1 MTTVTEVRRRRVAK
15 RPPALPTIAL
25 SLLLLIGAALLSTFT
40 GAVRLPAVDVA
51 RELIGVGELSARD
64 HAILWDIRLPRVAM
78 GIVVGATLAVAG
90 AAYQAVFRNPLADP
104 YLLGVSAG
112 AGLGVTLVIVGGVSL
127 GLTAGGFGIIG
138 AAFIGGITAVAATV
152 LVSRGVGFGS
162 SATVVILAGVAVAA
176 FASSIQTYIQQ
187 RNIDTVSRIYVWMLG
202 SLNVSRW
209 ESVVSVAIPAVV
221 CAVLILSS
229 ARLLDVMTVGDVEA
243 RTLGIDPTVVR
254 MSLVAVATLGT
265 ASVVAI
271 SGLIGFVGIIVPHA
285 LRLLFGPG
293 HRLLLPLTL
302 VWGAIF
308 LVTADTI
315 GRTILAPQEL
325 PVGVVTAA
333 VGAPFFLFILRR
345 SSRPRREGR
354 TA

>member
-1 MTTVTEVRRRRVAK
+1 MNKIRKAASN
-15 RPPALPTIAL
+15 PFIATAASLVVLLVVVVYSGFSGVIDL
-25 SLLLLIGAALLSTFT
+25 SPSQVMAHLIG
-40 GAVRLPAVDVA
+40 
-51 RELIGVGELSARD
+51 GETLSAREQ
-64 HAILWDIRLPRVAM
+64 AVFFDIRLPRIVTAM
-78 GIVVGATLAVAG
+78 IVGSMLALSG

-112 AGLGVTLVIVGGVSL
+112 AGLGVTVVIVGGTVL
-127 GLTAGGFGIIG
+127 GLSAGGFSIIG
-138 AAFIGGITAVAATV
+138 AAFIGGITAVSATV
-152 LVSRGVGFGS
+152 MVSRGVGQGS
-162 SATVVILAGVAVAA
+162 STTVVILAGVAVAA

-187 RNIDTVSRIYVWMLG
+187 RNIDTVARIYVWMLG

-209 ESVVSVAIPAVV
+209 ESVISVALPTVI
-221 CAVLILSS
+221 CAALILAS
-229 ARLLDVMTVGDVEA
+229 ARVLDVITVGDVEA

-254 MSLVAVATLGT
+254 LSLVAVATLGT

-285 LRLLFGPG
+285 IRLICGPG
-293 HRLLLPLTL
+293 HRMLLPLTL

-345 SSRPRREGR
+345 SSRPRKE
-354 TA
+354 AAA

>member
-1 MTTVTEVRRRRVAK
+1 MKKIRKAASNPFIATAVSLIVLLVVVVFSGFSGVIDLRPSEVIAHMLGTEV
-15 RPPALPTIAL
+15 L
-25 SLLLLIGAALLSTFT
+25 SDRER
-40 GAVRLPAVDVA
+40 AVFFN
-51 RELIGVGELSARD
+51 
-64 HAILWDIRLPRVAM
+64 IRLPRIVTAM
-78 GIVVGATLAVAG
+78 IVGATLALSG

-112 AGLGVTLVIVGGVSL
+112 AGLGVTVVIVSGAVL
-127 GLTAGGFGIIG
+127 GLSTGGFGIIG

-152 LVSRGVGFGS
+152 MVSRGMGHGS

-209 ESVVSVAIPAVV
+209 ESVFSVAIPAAF
-221 CAVLILSS
+221 CAIVILAS
-229 ARLLDVMTVGDVEA
+229 ARVLDVMTVGDVEA

-254 MSLVAVATLGT
+254 LGLVAVATLGT

-285 LRLLFGPG
+285 IRLICGPG
-293 HRLLLPLTL
+293 HRMLLPLTL

-308 LVTADTI
+308 LVAADTI

-345 SSRPRREGR
+345 SSRPGKEV
-354 TA
+354 AIV

>member
-1 MTTVTEVRRRRVAK
+1 MIKIRNAVSNPFIATAASLVVLCVVVVISGFSGVIDLN
-15 RPPALPTIAL
+15 PPAVIAHIFGGETL
-25 SLLLLIGAALLSTFT
+25 SEREW
-40 GAVRLPAVDVA
+40 AVFFN
-51 RELIGVGELSARD
+51 
-64 HAILWDIRLPRVAM
+64 IRLPR
-78 GIVVGATLAVAG
+78 IVTAIIVGATLALSG

-112 AGLGVTLVIVGGVSL
+112 AGLGVTIVIVSGAVL
-127 GLTAGGFGIIG
+127 GLGAGGAGIIG
-138 AAFIGGITAVAATV
+138 AAFIGGITAVAATIM
-152 LVSRGVGFGS
+152 VSRGVGQGS

-187 RNIDTVSRIYVWMLG
+187 RNIDTISRVYVWMLG

-209 ESVVSVAIPAVV
+209 ESVFSVAIPAIF
-221 CAVLILSS
+221 CAAVILAS
-229 ARLLDVMTVGDVEA
+229 ARVLDVMTVGDIEA
-243 RTLGIDPTVVR
+243 RTLGIDPNVVR
-254 MSLVAVATLGT
+254 LGLVAVATLGT

-285 LRLLFGPG
+285 IRLICGPG
-293 HRLLLPLTL
+293 HRMLLPLTL
-302 VWGAIF
+302 VWGSIF
-308 LVTADTI
+308 LVVADTI
-315 GRTILAPQEL
+315 GRTLLAPQEL

-345 SSRPRREGR
+345 SSRPPREAR

>member
-1 MTTVTEVRRRRVAK
+1 MNKIRTAATNPFIATAASLVVLVVVATYSGFSGIIDLSPAQVFAHLTGTE
-15 RPPALPTIAL
+15 TL
-25 SLLLLIGAALLSTFT
+25 SEREQ
-40 GAVRLPAVDVA
+40 AVFFN
-51 RELIGVGELSARD
+51 
-64 HAILWDIRLPRVAM
+64 IRLPRIVTAM
-78 GIVVGATLAVAG
+78 VVGATLALSG

-315 GRTILAPQEL
+315 GRTILAPKEL

>member
-1 MTTVTEVRRRRVAK
+1 MIKIRNAFSNPFIATAASLVVLCVAVVIAGFSGVIDLNPSEVIAH
-15 RPPALPTIAL
+15 ALGSESL
-25 SLLLLIGAALLSTFT
+25 SDRDW
-40 GAVRLPAVDVA
+40 AVFFN
-51 RELIGVGELSARD
+51 
-64 HAILWDIRLPRVAM
+64 IRLPR
-78 GIVVGATLAVAG
+78 IVTAIIVGATLALSG

-112 AGLGVTLVIVGGVSL
+112 AGLGVTLVIVSGTVL
-127 GLTAGGFGIIG
+127 GLGAGGAGIIG

-152 LVSRGVGFGS
+152 MVSRGVGQGSS

-176 FASSIQTYIQQ
+176 FASALQTYIQQ
-187 RNIDTVSRIYVWMLG
+187 RNIDTISRVYVWMLG

-209 ESVVSVAIPAVV
+209 ESVLSVAIPATF
-221 CAVLILSS
+221 CAVVILAS
-229 ARLLDVMTVGDVEA
+229 ARVLDVMTVGDVEA
-243 RTLGIDPTVVR
+243 RTLGIDPNVVR
-254 MSLVAVATLGT
+254 LTLVAVATLGT

-285 LRLLFGPG
+285 IRLICGPG
-293 HRLLLPLTL
+293 HRMLLPLTL

-308 LVTADTI
+308 LVVADTI
-315 GRTILAPQEL
+315 GRTLLAPQEL

-345 SSRPRREGR
+345 SSRAPKEARS
-354 TA
+354 A